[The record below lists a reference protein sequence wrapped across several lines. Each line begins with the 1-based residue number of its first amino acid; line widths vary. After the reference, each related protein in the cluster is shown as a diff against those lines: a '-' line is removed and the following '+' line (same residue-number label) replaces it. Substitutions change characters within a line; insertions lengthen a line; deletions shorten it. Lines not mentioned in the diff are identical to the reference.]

1 MVSSMAEEISGD
13 VKYVPVS
20 KIKEGHYIVVDGE
33 PSKVVSISKSKPGK
47 HGSAKARIV
56 AVGIFDGVKRT
67 IIKPVSDKIPI
78 PVISKREG
86 QVINV
91 MGDTVEVMDSETYEV
106 IEMRM
111 PDDENLRS
119 KIEPGTY
126 VEYWIMLGK
135 PKIVS
140 LKRARE

>member
-1 MVSSMAEEISGD
+1 MSEELSGD
-13 VKYVPVS
+13 VRYVPIS
-20 KIKEGHYIVVDGE
+20 KIKEGHYIIIEGE
-33 PSKVVSISKSKPGK
+33 PCKVVSLSKSKPGK

-56 AVGIFDGVKRT
+56 AVGVFDGVKRT

-78 PVISKREG
+78 PIISKREG
-86 QVINV
+86 QVVNV

-111 PDDENLRS
+111 PEDENLRN

-126 VEYWIMLGK
+126 VEYWVMLGK

-140 LKRARE
+140 LKRSRE

>member
-1 MVSSMAEEISGD
+1 MAEEISGD

>member
-1 MVSSMAEEISGD
+1 MSDELSGD
-13 VKYVPVS
+13 VKYVPIS
-20 KIKEGHYIVVDGE
+20 KIKEGHYIIIDGE

-56 AVGIFDGVKRT
+56 AIGVFDGVKRT
-67 IIKPVSDKIPI
+67 IIKPVSDKIPVPI
-78 PVISKREG
+78 ISKREG

-91 MGDTVEVMDSETYEV
+91 MGDTVEVMDAETYEV

-111 PDDENLRS
+111 PEGEDLRN
-119 KIEPGTY
+119 KIQPGTY
-126 VEYWIMLGK
+126 VEYWVMLGK

-140 LKRARE
+140 LKRSRE